1 MRNVFVGFVCLFA
14 LLSCESDND
23 FSDIP
28 FLEYVSHEFKV
39 KDEQRFI
46 EMKLYFNDRDG
57 NIGLEPWDTLPPFD
71 RNSEYFNNLWV
82 TAYLIRNG
90 VPNDTFLGFDG
101 RIPNLTPEGQNK
113 SLEGHIFYDMPV
125 EGLAIGDTMIYD
137 FILIDRDLNRSD
149 TAKTPPIRI
158 EQ

>member
-1 MRNVFVGFVCLFA
+1 MRKVFVGFVCFVV

-57 NIGLEPWDTLPPFD
+57 NIGLEPWDTVAPF
-71 RNSEYFNNLWV
+71 NQGSIYFNNLWV
-82 TAYLIRNG
+82 TAYLVRNG
-90 VPNDTFLGFDG
+90 IPTDTFPGFDG

-113 SLEGHIFYDMPV
+113 SLEGHIFYDIRIEPTA
-125 EGLAIGDTMIYD
+125 LGDTVLFD
-137 FILIDRDLNRSD
+137 FVLVDRDLNRSD

-158 EQ
+158 EI

>member
-1 MRNVFVGFVCLFA
+1 MRKVFVGIFFFLVFS
-14 LLSCESDND
+14 SCENDND
-23 FSDIP
+23 FSDVP

-57 NIGLEPWDTLPPFD
+57 NIGLEPWDTAAPF
-71 RNSEYFNNLWV
+71 NQGSEYFNNLWV
-82 TAYLIRNG
+82 TAYLIRDG
-90 VPNDTFLGFDG
+90 APSDTFFGFDG

-113 SLEGHIFYDMPV
+113 SLEGNIFYDMPID
-125 EGLAIGDTMIYD
+125 GLAIGDTMIYD
-137 FILIDRDLNRSD
+137 FILVDRDLNKSD
-149 TAKTPPIRI
+149 TATTPPIRI